1 MKLNRM
7 FKLIKN
13 EVKKIFSQKSTPIM
27 LALLV
32 VAVLIGGF
40 ILKANTPTATNDW
53 KIQLTQS
60 NQTLQTQIT
69 LPQTGPGQT
78 KEEMQQEIDTNTYR
92 IDHDLPPIEGRTL
105 WGFVIPVSAL
115 ISLVSLLTIIVGA
128 GSIAGE
134 FSNEPLNYY

>member
-40 ILKANTPTATNDW
+40 ILKASTPTATNDW

>member
-1 MKLNRM
+1 M